1 MGKKQGVT
9 VKLNTEA
16 TPDDVKGFDVVIAA
30 VGASPVVPPIPGIEA
45 ALPAC
50 DSYGKEDTLG
60 NEVVVIGGGQVG
72 CETALH
78 LAKLGKKV
86 TIIEMQS
93 ALAPDASKT
102 HRDEMLV
109 EFGNEPNFIPVVNA
123 KVSAVEPK
131 AVTYEQDGN
140 AITIP
145 CDSVILAA
153 GMRARTQLADSFM
166 GITPEFDEIGD
177 CVRARTVEWA
187 TKEGFYA
194 AIRI

>member
-1 MGKKQGVT
+1 ME

-16 TPDDVKGFDVVIAA
+16 TPEMTDGYDVVIAA
-30 VGASPVVPPIPGIEA
+30 VGAAPIVPPIPGVDKAI
-45 ALPAC
+45 PAC

-60 NEVVVIGGGQVG
+60 SEVVVIGGGQVG

-86 TIIEMQS
+86 TVIEMQS

-102 HRDEMLV
+102 HRDEMMV
-109 EFGNEPNFIPVVNA
+109 EFAAEPNFIPVVGA
-123 KVSAVEPK
+123 TVSSVDEK
-131 AVTYEQDGN
+131 GVTYTKDGRSV
-140 AITIP
+140 TVP
-145 CDSVILAA
+145 CDSVVLAA
-153 GMRARTQLADSFM
+153 GMRAKTQLADSFM
-166 GITPEFDEIGD
+166 GRTEEYEEIGD

-194 AIRI
+194 AIRL

>member
-1 MGKKQGVT
+1 
-9 VKLNTEA
+9 
-16 TPDDVKGFDVVIAA
+16 VVIAA
-30 VGASPVVPPIPGIEA
+30 VGAAPVVPPIPGIDK

-50 DSYGKEDTLG
+50 DSYGKEATLG
-60 NEVVVIGGGQVG
+60 DQVVVIGGGQVG

-109 EFGNEPNFIPVVNA
+109 EFDKEPNFTPVVNA
-123 KVSAVEPK
+123 KVSGVDENG
-131 AVTYEQDGN
+131 VSYVDQDGKSV
-140 AITIP
+140 TVP

-153 GMRARTQLADSFM
+153 GMRGKSQLADSFM
-166 GITPEFDEIGD
+166 GLTEEYDEIGD

>member
-1 MGKKQGVT
+1 MCIRDRGVT

-16 TPDDVKGFDVVIAA
+16 TPDDVKGYDVVIAA
-30 VGASPVVPPIPGIEA
+30 VGASPVVPPIPGIQA

-109 EFGNEPNFIPVVNA
+109 EFDKEPNFIPVVNA

-131 AVTYEQDGN
+131 ACLLYT
-140 AITIP
+140 
-145 CDSVILAA
+145 S
-153 GMRARTQLADSFM
+153 R
-166 GITPEFDEIGD
+166 
-177 CVRARTVEWA
+177 CV
-187 TKEGFYA
+187 
-194 AIRI
+194 